1 MAGARRWSYAK
12 QGILEEA
19 ARAKRRPRGHEDH
32 DLGIRASAVDERATL
47 RINIWES
54 PLI

>member
-1 MAGARRWSYAK
+1 VWLGLQRSLGRR
-12 QGILEEA
+12 
-19 ARAKRRPRGHEDH
+19 RHEDH
-32 DLGIRASAVDERATL
+32 DLGIGASAVDERATL